1 MTSLFFD
8 NAAKDRVRDAGIAAL
23 RIGSGIAFMAHGI
36 LLKIFDFTIQG
47 TVDYFV
53 SIGYPA
59 IMAYAVILV
68 ESIGGLL
75 LVFGWHTR
83 IVSLLLLPILIGATV
98 EHWPNGWSFS
108 NTGGG
113 WIFPAF
119 WALVMAVQAA
129 VGSGR
134 LVPVRASDR
143 LAPALSDLIE
153 PRSRDG

>member
-1 MTSLFFD
+1 MTSLLFD
-8 NAAKDRVRDAGIAAL
+8 DAAKDRARDAGIAAL
-23 RIGSGIAFMAHGI
+23 RTGSGLAFMAHGI
-36 LLKIFDFTIQG
+36 LLKIFEFSIQG

-59 IMAYAVILV
+59 IVAYAVIMA
-68 ESIGGLL
+68 ESVGGLL
-75 LVFGWHTR
+75 LVLGWHTR
-83 IVSLLLLPILIGATV
+83 IVSLLLLPILIGATI

-108 NTGGG
+108 NPGGG

-134 LVPVRASDR
+134 AFPSPGEQRRNSNR
-143 LAPALSDLIE
+143 E
-153 PRSRDG
+153 RTWRTTQ